1 MELILTWKEP
11 VQLPKLRRMKLLRAS
26 ILIGSSV
33 VFRSPWTTVPLVPEH
48 DGDFLDWYLGV
59 RNGKFWGI
67 TSFSFNELIRVLE
80 EASEVGGTKMADIA
94 VAMEEGIGTL
104 VPVSTHHR

>member
-1 MELILTWKEP
+1 MP
-11 VQLPKLRRMKLLRAS
+11 
-26 ILIGSSV
+26 
-33 VFRSPWTTVPLVPEH
+33 FVPEH

-67 TSFSFNELIRVLE
+67 KSFSFHELRLIFRVLE

-94 VAMEEGIGTL
+94 VAMTEAIRTFL
-104 VPVSTHHR
+104 PASTHHR